1 MLYRVFSTSKKV
13 YRAYE
18 EPWIKALSLGLMASI
33 AGLLFQAVGVNT
45 FITVRIMEPF
55 WFLTALVMA
64 LHGGIG
70 QAAEPKGLSDA

>member
-1 MLYRVFSTSKKV
+1 M
-13 YRAYE
+13 
-18 EPWIKALSLGLMASI
+18 I
-33 AGLLFQAVGVNT
+33 GLLFQAVGVNT

-70 QAAEPKGLSDA
+70 QNSGPERSTQLS